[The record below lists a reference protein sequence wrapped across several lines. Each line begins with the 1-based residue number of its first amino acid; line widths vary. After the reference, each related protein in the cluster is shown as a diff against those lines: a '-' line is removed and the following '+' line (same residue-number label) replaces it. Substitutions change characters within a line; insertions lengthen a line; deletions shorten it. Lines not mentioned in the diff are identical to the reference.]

1 MNAHYHKLILL
12 IDSNQI
18 SNFFN
23 KVILSQAKIAKKII
37 AVNDCNEA
45 LDFITPKKTLNPI
58 PDVIF
63 LDLKTPV
70 MSGWEFLE
78 KYDKLDKTLKQS
90 SIIVFAEDLLQEEE
104 AKLNQYFFVKLI
116 TEKNLDYKAVKNI
129 NIQLLKEKKAQA

>member
-116 TEKNLDYKAVKNI
+116 TGKNLDYKAVKNI

>member
-1 MNAHYHKLILL
+1 MNTHYHKLILL

-90 SIIVFAEDLLQEEE
+90 SIIVFAEDLLHEEE
-104 AKLNQYFFVKLI
+104 VKLNQYFFVKLI
-116 TEKNLDYKAVKNI
+116 TGKNLDYKAVKNI